1 MMQRSKNML
10 GVVAVALSAIAAP
23 LSAQTT
29 FDFANLRGIGN
40 PSNFLSTNGAQCT
53 GADWCAASIGAPLSF
68 SKGLFTV
75 DATGFYNGNAAM
87 AMQDSELGYNGTNN
101 GDGTKGAGLGVY
113 HMFDR
118 NGQPNVTSDDNIT
131 AGETLKLRFNTA
143 VLLTSVGL
151 RSEKHNFTSWTPN
164 AVFEYS
170 IDGLGWSTG
179 ALANGVGTLAIN
191 QVSQDFYFRYAVTPG
206 QGKVA
211 DQFYISA
218 ATVTAGDPNVVVPEP
233 STYALMGF
241 GLLSLGAAARRRQA
255 KQNV

>member
-1 MMQRSKNML
+1 MQRSITAL
-10 GVVAVALSAIAAP
+10 GAAAVAMLLIAAP
-23 LSAQTT
+23 VSAQTT

-40 PSNFLSTNGAQCT
+40 PNNFLPTNGVQCT
-53 GADWCAASIGAPLSF
+53 GADMCAASIGAPLSF

-87 AMQDSELGYNGTNN
+87 AVQDSETGYNGTNN

-113 HMFDR
+113 HRFDAK
-118 NGQPNVTSDDNIT
+118 GKPNVNSDDNIT
-131 AGETLKLRFNTA
+131 AGETLKLRFNTV

-151 RSEKHNFTSWTPN
+151 RSENHNFTSWSPN

-170 IDGLGWSTG
+170 VDGLSWLTG

-191 QVSQDFYFRYAVTPG
+191 QSSQDFYFRYAMNPG

-241 GLLSLGAAARRRQA
+241 GLLSLGAVARRRSAARQS
-255 KQNV
+255 